1 MFKKTRQA
9 TELIKA
15 MIGPAKAKVELMEL
29 CQSRWF
35 GRFEFILI
43 YLFKNLQLVVLGH
56 NLYLNSNNCS
66 YLELGYPKTILKSER
81 PNVKTQFRL

>member
-1 MFKKTRQA
+1 MRTKLITHLKILLCIFKQMFKKTRQA

-56 NLYLNSNNCS
+56 NLYLKTNECS
-66 YLELGYPKTILKSER
+66 YLELG
-81 PNVKTQFRL
+81 